1 MRRFFLESQEIIAQL
16 ISATVVVLYHLEALQ
31 LSFFPFSPPFFST
44 LSNGYATLK
53 FILLSS
59 KLNWRILTN
68 TSSLSERS
76 RYLWPVMVYW

>member
-16 ISATVVVLYHLEALQ
+16 ISATVVLYHLEALQ

-68 TSSLSERS
+68 TRRLNAACNVE
-76 RYLWPVMVYW
+76 